1 MFDVTVLLLVY
12 NGDLVKIRK
21 TLDSV
26 LAQREVRMQLVVA
39 DDGSKDNHL
48 EEWHAMLR
56 EAGFAD
62 YTLVMNEANGGTV
75 RNICSGLEAAEGRYT
90 KLISPG
96 DLLADPLVMRDWVR
110 LMDREKAEW
119 SFSDAVY
126 YQAESGQDRTV
137 RAPAQPQDLSPYR
150 RRDAWGMR
158 WAYLAWHDLALGAA
172 VLSTTAVIRRA
183 CARIRDA
190 GVRYA
195 EDNMWRLLMFEG
207 ITPVYF
213 PRAAVR
219 YECAVGISASDVW
232 KKRLLD
238 DWAAAD
244 RLMREMPSPDAA
256 QQKLLR
262 ALWPEGRLAEAVRVR
277 GFLLFALRKRFRP
290 RLSAESAA
298 TDTSGGKKACR

>member
-1 MFDVTVLLLVY
+1 MNSLSQRLYDDFIDKGRYMYLVKGLGNTVLITVFALLI
-12 NGDLVKIRK
+12 G
-21 TLDSV
+21 
-26 LAQREVRMQLVVA
+26 VV
-39 DDGSKDNHL
+39 
-48 EEWHAMLR
+48 
-56 EAGFAD
+56 
-62 YTLVMNEANGGTV
+62 
-75 RNICSGLEAAEGRYT
+75 I
-90 KLISPG
+90 
-96 DLLADPLVMRDWVR
+96 
-110 LMDREKAEW
+110 
-119 SFSDAVY
+119 
-126 YQAESGQDRTV
+126 
-137 RAPAQPQDLSPYR
+137 
-150 RRDAWGMR
+150 
-158 WAYLAWHDLALGAA
+158 LAL
-172 VLSTTAVIRRA
+172 LSTTAVIRRA

-290 RLSAESAA
+290 RLSAEGAA